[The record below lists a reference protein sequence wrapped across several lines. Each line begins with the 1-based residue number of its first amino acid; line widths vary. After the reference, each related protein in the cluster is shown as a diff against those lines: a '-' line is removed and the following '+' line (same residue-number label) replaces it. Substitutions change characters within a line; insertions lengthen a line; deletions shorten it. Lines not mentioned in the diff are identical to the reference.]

1 MTVLSLLIFPLHPND
16 NYICGG
22 DEAPVDKMKELS
34 VGPDDGNLFGG
45 GGGGLG
51 AEIKYGKA
59 DDDAVAHNLLTQNSG
74 CKIRSTD
81 DPLIEHENCK

>member
-1 MTVLSLLIFPLHPND
+1 
-16 NYICGG
+16 
-22 DEAPVDKMKELS
+22 MKELS
-34 VGPDDGNLFGG
+34 VGQDDGNLFGG
-45 GGGGLG
+45 G

>member
-1 MTVLSLLIFPLHPND
+1 
-16 NYICGG
+16 
-22 DEAPVDKMKELS
+22 MKELS
-34 VGPDDGNLFGG
+34 VGPDDGNLFWGG
-45 GGGGLG
+45 PA

-59 DDDAVAHNLLTQNSG
+59 DDNAVAHNLLTQNSG

>member
-1 MTVLSLLIFPLHPND
+1 
-16 NYICGG
+16 
-22 DEAPVDKMKELS
+22 MKELS
-34 VGPDDGNLFGG
+34 VGPDDRNLFWGRGG
-45 GGGGLG
+45 RGGG

-81 DPLIEHENCK
+81 DPLIEHENCI